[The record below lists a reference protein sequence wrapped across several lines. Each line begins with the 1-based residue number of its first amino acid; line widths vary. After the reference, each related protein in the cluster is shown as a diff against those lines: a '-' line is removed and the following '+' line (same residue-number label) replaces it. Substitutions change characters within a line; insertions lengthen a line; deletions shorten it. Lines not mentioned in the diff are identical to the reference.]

1 MRPSKPNILKC
12 PHCGGLCRVR
22 SIMSGNTIRAILWS
36 DGKVDYPMLPPISK
50 VLRCPVCKKYHF
62 YESSQIVGKC
72 KSWGNASLGKLS
84 YASLKEAME
93 QLKPTGKEEETLRM
107 MILWAYNDL
116 YWDVTDA
123 ERQTKE
129 YLAER
134 EYFIQNT
141 KAIIALNPDKPLFCA
156 ELYREIGEFERC
168 IKILYSIKQQKDD
181 KTELEICDR
190 RILIRN
196 FEKAKNRILQ
206 KALLHDSKV
215 YAESHGRDEVTREP
229 VIEEDDD
236 ESQYIYDPDND
247 PEEED
252 RFGRFRNI
260 DDDEEW

>member
-1 MRPSKPNILKC
+1 MIPSKPNILRC
-12 PHCGGLCRVR
+12 PHCGGLRRVR
-22 SIMSGNTIRAILWS
+22 SIMSGNTIGEIFWS
-36 DGKVDYPMLPPISK
+36 DGKIDYPMLPSVSK

-72 KSWGNASLGKLS
+72 KSWGNASWGKLS
-84 YASLKEAME
+84 YASLKETME

-107 MILWAYNDL
+107 MIHWAYNDL
-116 YWDVTDA
+116 YWGVIDA

-129 YLAER
+129 YLVER

-156 ELYREIGEFERC
+156 ELYREIEEFEQC
-168 IKILYSIKQQKDD
+168 IKTLYSIKQHKDERTGFD
-181 KTELEICDR
+181 IYDG

-196 FEKAKNRILQ
+196 FEKVKNRILH

-215 YAESHGRDEVTREP
+215 YAEFHGRDEVTREP
-229 VIEEDDD
+229 VIEGND

-252 RFGRFRNI
+252 WFDRFHNI

>member
-12 PHCGGLCRVR
+12 PHCGGLRRVR
-22 SIMSGNTIRAILWS
+22 FLMSGNTIRAILWS

-72 KSWGNASLGKLS
+72 KSWGNASCGKLS

-93 QLKPTGKEEETLRM
+93 QLKPTGKDEISLRM

-116 YWDVTDA
+116 YWGVTDA

-134 EYFIQNT
+134 EYFIQNA
-141 KAIIALNPDKPLFCA
+141 KAIIALYPDQPLFCA
-156 ELYREIGEFERC
+156 ELYREIGEFEQC
-168 IKILYSIKQQKDD
+168 VKILYSIKQQKDEIA
-181 KTELEICDR
+181 ELEMGDWKFIGN
-190 RILIRN
+190 L
-196 FEKAKNRILQ
+196 EKGVNRILY
-206 KALLHDSKV
+206 KTLLHDSKV

-229 VIEEDDD
+229 VIEEDD

>member
-1 MRPSKPNILKC
+1 
-12 PHCGGLCRVR
+12 
-22 SIMSGNTIRAILWS
+22 
-36 DGKVDYPMLPPISK
+36 
-50 VLRCPVCKKYHF
+50 
-62 YESSQIVGKC
+62 
-72 KSWGNASLGKLS
+72 
-84 YASLKEAME
+84 ME
-93 QLKPTGKEEETLRM
+93 QLKPTSKDEISLRM

-129 YLAER
+129 YLVER

-156 ELYREIGEFERC
+156 ELYREIGEFEQC

-229 VIEEDDD
+229 VIEEDD

-252 RFGRFRNI
+252 WFDILNRAFNE
-260 DDDEEW
+260 DDEY